1 MHYKTRIARR
11 AAREISAGQVVNL
24 GIGIPTLLID
34 YLGPD
39 SGVLVQSENGLL
51 GMGARAAAGQEDPKV
66 IDAGAAYTTVQ
77 PGGSFFDTATA
88 FALIRGGR
96 IDIAFL
102 GALEVSQ
109 QGDLANWIIPG
120 KMTPGIGGGME
131 LAQKARRV
139 VVLTTHVA
147 KTGDPKILPQCT
159 LPLTAPGCVSTII
172 SDLAVIEVRADG
184 LWLTELAE
192 GVSSDEVVAKTA
204 ASLNIAA
211 GELPVF

>member
-1 MHYKTRIARR
+1 MHYKTRIAKR
-11 AAREISAGQVVNL
+11 AAQEISAGQIVNL
-24 GIGIPTLLID
+24 GIGIPTLLLD
-34 YLGPD
+34 YLGPE

-51 GMGARAAAGQEDPKV
+51 GMGARAAAGQEDPRV

-77 PGGSFFDTATA
+77 PGGSFFDTAMS
-88 FALIRGGR
+88 FAMIRGGR

-109 QGDLANWIIPG
+109 RGDLANWIIPG

-131 LAQKARRV
+131 LAQKAQRV

-147 KTGDPKILPQCT
+147 KSGAPKILPECT
-159 LPLTAPGCVSTII
+159 LPLTAPVCVATII
-172 SDLAVIEVRADG
+172 SDLAVIEVRPEG

-192 GVSSDEVVAKTA
+192 GVSSDEVIAKTA
-204 ASLNIAA
+204 APLNITP
-211 GELPVF
+211 GDLPVF

>member
-1 MHYKTRIARR
+1 MHYKTRIAKR
-11 AAREISAGQVVNL
+11 AAQEIRAGQIVNL
-24 GIGIPTLLID
+24 GIGIPTLLLE

-51 GMGARAAAGQEDPKV
+51 GMGSRAAAGQEDPRV

-77 PGGSFFDTATA
+77 PGGSFFDTAMS
-88 FALIRGGR
+88 FAMIRGGR

-109 QGDLANWIIPG
+109 HGDLANWIIPG

-147 KTGDPKILPQCT
+147 KSGAPKILPECT
-159 LPLTAPGCVSTII
+159 LPLTAPGCVATII
-172 SDLAVIEVRADG
+172 SDLAVIDVRSDG

-192 GVSSDEVVAKTA
+192 GVSSDEVSAKTA
-204 ASLNIAA
+204 APLNIAP
-211 GELPVF
+211 GNLPVF